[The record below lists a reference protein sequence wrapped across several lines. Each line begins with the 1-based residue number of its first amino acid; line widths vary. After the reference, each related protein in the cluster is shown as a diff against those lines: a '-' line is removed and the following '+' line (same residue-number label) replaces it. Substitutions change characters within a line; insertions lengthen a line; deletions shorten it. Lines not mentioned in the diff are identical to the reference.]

1 MPLYHLMVLRPYVES
16 VSLNLSQ
23 KQKSIYL
30 WTGKRPVKVNQIRWF
45 QFFLRR
51 FAIWLSIAARLK
63 KKLKCLRFMI
73 TSSYTHIYIYIVQRL
88 SLYIVTVY
96 LVISKTQRS
105 RIVQKVFVLQN
116 QIVARL
122 TKQNKTFI
130 FHYEIEI
137 INNCLLATKDF
148 VPHLNDLRY
157 AYNYRF

>member
-1 MPLYHLMVLRPYVES
+1 
-16 VSLNLSQ
+16 
-23 KQKSIYL
+23 
-30 WTGKRPVKVNQIRWF
+30 
-45 QFFLRR
+45 
-51 FAIWLSIAARLK
+51 
-63 KKLKCLRFMI
+63 MI

-137 INNCLLATKDF
+137 INNRLLATKDF

>member
-23 KQKSIYL
+23 KQKPIYL

-73 TSSYTHIYIYIVQRL
+73 TSSYTHTYIYIYSTTFI
-88 SLYIVTVY
+88 
-96 LVISKTQRS
+96 LVHCNSIFSYQ
-105 RIVQKVFVLQN
+105 QN
-116 QIVARL
+116 STIKDCARGICFAKPNCCQANK
-122 TKQNKTFI
+122 TKQNKTKPLFFI
-130 FHYEIEI
+130 
-137 INNCLLATKDF
+137 TK
-148 VPHLNDLRY
+148 
-157 AYNYRF
+157 

>member
-1 MPLYHLMVLRPYVES
+1 
-16 VSLNLSQ
+16 
-23 KQKSIYL
+23 
-30 WTGKRPVKVNQIRWF
+30 
-45 QFFLRR
+45 
-51 FAIWLSIAARLK
+51 
-63 KKLKCLRFMI
+63 MI

-88 SLYIVTVY
+88 SLNIVTVY

-137 INNCLLATKDF
+137 INNRLLATKDF

-157 AYNYRF
+157 AYNYRFQCVISKDLYTWFWFRSGPVYVVTHSDLTLNFQSKIQHRQA